1 MRQSGSVDTMSCRQQ
16 QQQQRRRS
24 SAAFPSAAE
33 GDVVQQ
39 INGNFGRWQLR
50 TILLI
55 FLCKIPTAWFMACI
69 IYTAP
74 YPQRGELVCH
84 SASWNGSGSES
95 ESSSSSSASNML
107 QSRNTDRLFSVQ
119 VCNAYAQSLS
129 QRFVQRYGQSWN
141 SSQVPLACD
150 KVEHNTEYKSLI
162 TQFDLIC
169 SRRVLVALTQS
180 FHALGALFGGLL
192 AYQALQ

>member
-1 MRQSGSVDTMSCRQQ
+1 MGSMRQSVSVETMCCRQ

-24 SAAFPSAAE
+24 SAVAASASG

-39 INGNFGRWQLR
+39 INGDFGRWQLR

-84 SASWNGSGSES
+84 SASWNGS
-95 ESSSSSSASNML
+95 ESSSSSGGSNML
-107 QSRNTDRLFSVQ
+107 HSRNTDRLFSVQ

-141 SSQVPLACD
+141 SSQESLSCN
-150 KVEHNTEYKSLI
+150 KIEHNTEYKSLI

-180 FHALGALFGGLL
+180 FHALGALVGGLL

>member
-1 MRQSGSVDTMSCRQQ
+1 MTAVDTIC
-16 QQQQRRRS
+16 QRRKS
-24 SAAFPSAAE
+24 SALPPGVDIVE
-33 GDVVQQ
+33 Q
-39 INGNFGRWQLR
+39 INGHYGRWQLR

-84 SASWNGSGSES
+84 PATWNGSQAVESGSS
-95 ESSSSSSASNML
+95 ML

-129 QRFVQRYGQSWN
+129 HSFVQQYGQTWRNATTFNQKSL
-141 SSQVPLACD
+141 PCE

-169 SRRVLVALTQS
+169 SRRVLVAVTQS
-180 FHALGALFGGLL
+180 FHALGALLGGLL
-192 AYQALQ
+192 AYHALRQ

>member
-1 MRQSGSVDTMSCRQQ
+1 MRESVSVDTMCP
-16 QQQQRRRS
+16 RRIS
-24 SAAFPSAAE
+24 VAPSVAAD

-55 FLCKIPTAWFMACI
+55 FLCKIPTAWFVACI

-84 SASWNGSGSES
+84 TASWNGSEVDSGSS
-95 ESSSSSSASNML
+95 GSGSSSSSHML
-107 QSRNTDRLFSVQ
+107 HSRNTDRLFSVQ

-141 SSQVPLACD
+141 TSQVSFPCE
-150 KVEHNTEYKSLI
+150 KIEHNTEYKSLI

-180 FHALGALFGGLL
+180 FHALGALIGGLL
-192 AYQALQ
+192 AHQALH

>member
-1 MRQSGSVDTMSCRQQ
+1 MTAGDTIC
-16 QQQQRRRS
+16 QRRKS
-24 SAAFPSAAE
+24 SAPHPGVDIVE
-33 GDVVQQ
+33 Q
-39 INGNFGRWQLR
+39 INGPVGRWQLR

-84 SASWNGSGSES
+84 SASWNGSHVAEGR
-95 ESSSSSSASNML
+95 SSML
-107 QSRNTDRLFSVQ
+107 HSRNTDRLFSVQ

-129 QRFVQRYGQSWN
+129 QTFVRHYGQTWN
-141 SSQVPLACD
+141 ATSSTQETMPCK
-150 KVEHNTEYKSLI
+150 KVEHNTAYKSLI

-169 SRRVLVALTQS
+169 SRRVLVAVTQS
-180 FHALGALFGGLL
+180 FHALGALLGGLL
-192 AYQALQ
+192 AHQALRQ

>member
-1 MRQSGSVDTMSCRQQ
+1 MRQSVSVDTMSCRQQ

-84 SASWNGSGSES
+84 SASWNGS
-95 ESSSSSSASNML
+95 ESSSNML

-141 SSQVPLACD
+141 SSQVPLPCD

-192 AYQALQ
+192 AYQGLQ

>member
-1 MRQSGSVDTMSCRQQ
+1 MWESVSVDTMCP
-16 QQQQRRRS
+16 RRRS
-24 SAAFPSAAE
+24 SAVAPSAAGE
-33 GDVVQQ
+33 DVVQQ

-84 SASWNGSGSES
+84 TASWNGSEID
-95 ESSSSSSASNML
+95 SSSSSSGSDSHML
-107 QSRNTDRLFSVQ
+107 HSRNTDRLFSVQ

-129 QRFVQRYGQSWN
+129 QRFVQRYGHSWN
-141 SSQVPLACD
+141 TSQVALPCD
-150 KVEHNTEYKSLI
+150 KIEHNTEYKSLI

-180 FHALGALFGGLL
+180 FHALGALIGGLL
-192 AYQALQ
+192 AHQALQ